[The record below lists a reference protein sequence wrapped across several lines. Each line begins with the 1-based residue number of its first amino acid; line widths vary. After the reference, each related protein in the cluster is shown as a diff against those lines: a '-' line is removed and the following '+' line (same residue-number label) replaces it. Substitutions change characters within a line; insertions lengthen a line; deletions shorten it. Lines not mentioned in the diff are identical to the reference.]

1 MLLLR
6 GLPADFDHWVFG
18 DSFLR
23 PFYQIYDM
31 DNYRIGLGTNKMT
44 LGNKYKDLIKIENT
58 TDYYIIAGKITLF
71 ILVFLGISYLILRR
85 YRRKSKVTPP

>member
-1 MLLLR
+1 
-6 GLPADFDHWVFG
+6 
-18 DSFLR
+18 
-23 PFYQIYDM
+23 M